1 MNGPLGTLVQGVVF
15 LALLTV
21 PAHGQRAGGG
31 GGAEDAFLRGA
42 AEYFQISEEEAFVLS
57 RWKLAHEEIPVV
69 LFLAGRGGVSPDVV
83 VAQRRD
89 RTSWVE
95 IGRSLGV
102 GAGDFYV
109 DAGAQPGRL
118 SDVMVQFSG
127 RPASRWNEISVA
139 DVDAVALVNVRFL
152 ARHFDRSPSEVVGA
166 WTRLGSFV
174 QVYRSFARASDSDH

>member
-1 MNGPLGTLVQGVVF
+1 MNGPLGMLVRGGV
-15 LALLTV
+15 LWALLAV
-21 PAHGQRAGGG
+21 PAQAQRAGGG

-57 RWKLAHEEIPVV
+57 RWKLDHEEIPVV

-83 VAQRRD
+83 VAQRRN
-89 RTSWVE
+89 RTPWLD
-95 IGRSLGV
+95 IARSLGV

-109 DAGAQPGRL
+109 DAGPQPGRL
-118 SDVMVQFSG
+118 TEVMAQFSD
-127 RPASRWNEISVA
+127 RPAAQWNQIRVS

-152 ARHFDRSPSEVVGA
+152 SRHFERPPSEVVTA

-174 QVYRSFARASDSDH
+174 QVYRTLARRSAGDG